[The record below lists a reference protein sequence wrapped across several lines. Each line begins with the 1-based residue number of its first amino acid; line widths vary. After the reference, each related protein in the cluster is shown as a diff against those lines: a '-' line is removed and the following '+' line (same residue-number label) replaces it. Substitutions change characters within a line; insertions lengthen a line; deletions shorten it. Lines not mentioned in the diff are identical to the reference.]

1 MLQVPRGHLFLGAEI
16 DPATKER
23 LPDRVFLDSSRLT
36 THGVVV
42 GMTGSGKTGLGVVL
56 LEEALLS
63 DVPTLILDPKGD
75 MGNLLL
81 HFPELSPESFR
92 PWIDEDA
99 ARRDGMD
106 PDAAAQ
112 KVAESWKQGLESWD
126 IRPGRI
132 RAMDNS
138 AVFSIFTPGSSAG
151 APLSILGSPV
161 SSTSRDVESVRDEIE
176 AFVSSLLR
184 LASIEADPLSS
195 PEHVLLATLLENAWR
210 DGRTLDVGALV
221 LELLD
226 PPLRRVGVF
235 EVDAFYP
242 KKEREKLA
250 RRLNTLLASPS
261 FASWLEGPPLDI
273 GALLYTPEGKPRASI
288 LYLAHLSDDER
299 QFVVTL
305 VLSKLVTWMRGQP
318 GTSNLRA
325 LVYMDEVFG
334 YAPPTASPPSKKPIL
349 TLLKQARAF
358 GVGLVL
364 ATQNPVDLDYKAM
377 SNAGTWLVG
386 RLQTERD
393 KERIVEGLRSAGGG
407 IDVAELSARI
417 GALDKRQYVLHQT
430 GEPLRL
436 LTTRWAMSY
445 LRGPLTRDD
454 VRRLSDG
461 TTGIAP
467 PAPAPTSTAAAPAPA
482 TPVSGAWQPPAP
494 PPATEVVS
502 GAWQPPA
509 PPAPGSYADPGAPW
523 LSTVGGVPGGR
534 VLAPA
539 AVFRVG
545 LVFDEARAD
554 LRHEEE
560 LEAVLFPLGDSFDT
574 SRLTLVDYDDRDFR
588 PEPPAGTVFAQ
599 SAAPILDAKYFDALS
614 KALMEHLYRTRTV
627 TIFANKELGLYS
639 RPGEDLGAFQARAQQ
654 AADERAN
661 QDAAKLRDKYASRID
676 KLRDQIQTAQ
686 QKAADARFA
695 ASQRSR
701 QATASGVGELVGLLV
716 GGRSSAKNLAR
727 MAVRGSGSS
736 KDQRRAEV
744 ADQRANDKLTEL
756 AALEAEL
763 RTELEQIGEA
773 ARRRAQ
779 AIETLDVKLERDDI
793 QLRASRL
800 AWLPAG

>member
-1 MLQVPRGHLFLGAEI
+1 MRTPVVVCSLFALSVAAPSVGCQQPLRHDVTGEVIGA
-16 DPATKER
+16 DPAARHSPR
-23 LPDRVFLDSSRLT
+23 LMLWHHDYRSEAATVVADSFARDDGAFAMKDVEWLAGNDWGFEFFVLFARQGDRV
-36 THGVVV
+36 
-42 GMTGSGKTGLGVVL
+42 
-56 LEEALLS
+56 
-63 DVPTLILDPKGD
+63 
-75 MGNLLL
+75 
-81 HFPELSPESFR
+81 
-92 PWIDEDA
+92 
-99 ARRDGMD
+99 
-106 PDAAAQ
+106 
-112 KVAESWKQGLESWD
+112 
-126 IRPGRI
+126 
-132 RAMDNS
+132 
-138 AVFSIFTPGSSAG
+138 
-151 APLSILGSPV
+151 
-161 SSTSRDVESVRDEIE
+161 
-176 AFVSSLLR
+176 
-184 LASIEADPLSS
+184 
-195 PEHVLLATLLENAWR
+195 
-210 DGRTLDVGALV
+210 
-221 LELLD
+221 
-226 PPLRRVGVF
+226 
-235 EVDAFYP
+235 
-242 KKEREKLA
+242 
-250 RRLNTLLASPS
+250 
-261 FASWLEGPPLDI
+261 
-273 GALLYTPEGKPRASI
+273 
-288 LYLAHLSDDER
+288 
-299 QFVVTL
+299 
-305 VLSKLVTWMRGQP
+305 
-318 GTSNLRA
+318 
-325 LVYMDEVFG
+325 
-334 YAPPTASPPSKKPIL
+334 
-349 TLLKQARAF
+349 
-358 GVGLVL
+358 
-364 ATQNPVDLDYKAM
+364 
-377 SNAGTWLVG
+377 
-386 RLQTERD
+386 
-393 KERIVEGLRSAGGG
+393 
-407 IDVAELSARI
+407 
-417 GALDKRQYVLHQT
+417 
-430 GEPLRL
+430 
-436 LTTRWAMSY
+436 AMSY

-461 TTGIAP
+461 TTGITP

-482 TPVSGAWQPPAP
+482 TP
-494 PPATEVVS
+494 VS